1 MGKLSIILLNHGQVS
16 VLYIL
21 CNGLKVFFF
30 HLIVWRV
37 LNVKSEVALIINLY
51 TCRIGNIGSS
61 LYDKI
66 KHVLLYK
73 LYFIA
78 LDDVGWACL
87 LNMCNHFCPLK
98 LSIDVPFGLSSALKS
113 SYLNTLFLI
122 YKIIPFFFS
131 LNNFSWIFTKLFE
144 DSIPEILLLWTYH
157 SLSTKLFI
165 ICY

>member
-87 LNMCNHFCPLK
+87 LNVQSFFPLEVVDWCPFWSFLGSEI
-98 LSIDVPFGLSSALKS
+98 LLLEHTVP
-113 SYLNTLFLI
+113 YLQN
-122 YKIIPFFFS
+122 YSFFFS